1 MKHEDIRWNRETEEW
16 YCAKCGNTSDHIKK
30 EDALV
35 ELEQYE
41 CELPTVNSAKRP
53 KN

>member
-1 MKHEDIRWNRETEEW
+1 MKHKDVRWNREIQEW
-16 YCAKCGNTSDHIKK
+16 YCANCGRTSDHINK

-41 CELPTVNSAKRP
+41 CELPTTPQKQG
-53 KN
+53 